1 MKEFDIKIKETLE
14 KTVTV
19 QAENRQDAEEMV
31 RQAYFDGEHIL
42 DADNFSE
49 VDFSVDAEREVQ
61 LENQEKLNV
70 LLVKPGMYPQ
80 QVQIDPGLAALQQ
93 AVEGDIEAA
102 YYFEEPVAIIV
113 NDEGKLNGSELN
125 RAICDQD
132 GNIVDI
138 IAGNFLVVGLGEEDF
153 CSLSPDMMKKFEEK
167 FHQPEM
173 FVRMGKSI
181 MALPLPDDMVRKTD
195 APEKGEKPPVKNA
208 PDREA
213 L

>member
-1 MKEFDIKIKETLE
+1 MKEFDIKIKEKLE

-19 QAENRQDAEEMV
+19 GAENRRAAEDMV
-31 RQAYFDGEHIL
+31 RQAYFDGEYVL
-42 DADNFSE
+42 DADNLAE
-49 VDFSVDAEREVQ
+49 VDFTVDAEREVQ
-61 LENQEKLNV
+61 LEEPEKLDV

-80 QVQIDPGLAALQQ
+80 QVQIDSGLAALQQ
-93 AVEGDIEAA
+93 AVEGDIETA
-102 YYFEEPVAIIV
+102 YYFEEPVAVIV

-125 RAICDQD
+125 HAIWDQD

-153 CSLSPDMMKKFEEK
+153 CSLSPELMQKFEEK

-181 MALPLPDDMVRKTD
+181 MALPIPDDMVRKED
-195 APEKGEKPPVKNA
+195 ALTKAESSPRKVS
-208 PDREA
+208 PDRDV

>member
-1 MKEFDIKIKETLE
+1 MKEFDIKIKEKLE

-19 QAENRQDAEEMV
+19 GAENRRAAEDMV
-31 RQAYFDGEHIL
+31 RQAYFDGEYVL
-42 DADNFSE
+42 DADNLAE
-49 VDFSVDAEREVQ
+49 VDFTVDAEREVQ
-61 LENQEKLNV
+61 LEEPEKLDV

-80 QVQIDPGLAALQQ
+80 QVQIASGLAALQQ
-93 AVEGDIEAA
+93 AVEGDIETA
-102 YYFEEPVAIIV
+102 YYFEEPVAVIV

-125 RAICDQD
+125 RAIWDQD

-153 CSLSPDMMKKFEEK
+153 CSLSPELMQKFEEK

-181 MALPLPDDMVRKTD
+181 MALPIPDDMVRKED
-195 APEKGEKPPVKNA
+195 ALTKAESSPRKVS
-208 PDREA
+208 PDRDV

>member
-19 QAENRQDAEEMV
+19 EAENRQDAEEMV

-80 QVQIDPGLAALQQ
+80 QVQIDPGLTALQQ

-153 CSLSPDMMKKFEEK
+153 CSLSPDMMQKLEEK

-195 APEKGEKPPVKNA
+195 AQEKSEKPPVKNA

>member
-19 QAENRQDAEEMV
+19 EAENRQDAEEMV
-31 RQAYFDGEHIL
+31 RQSYYDGEHIL
-42 DADNFSE
+42 DADNFTE
-49 VDFSVDAEREVQ
+49 VDFTVDAEREVQ
-61 LENQEKLNV
+61 LEEAEKLDA

-80 QVQIDPGLAALQQ
+80 QVQIDSGLAALQQ

-102 YYFEEPVAIIV
+102 YYFEEPVALIV

-125 RAICDQD
+125 RAIFDGD

-153 CSLSPDMMKKFEEK
+153 SSLSPDLMKKFEER

-195 APEKGEKPPVKNA
+195 APEKIEKPPVKNA

>member
-19 QAENRQDAEEMV
+19 EAENREEVEEMV
-31 RQAYFDGEHIL
+31 RQSYFDGEHIL
-42 DADNFSE
+42 DADNFTE
-49 VDFSVDAEREVQ
+49 VDFTVDAEREVQ
-61 LENQEKLNV
+61 LEQAEKLDV

-80 QVQIDPGLAALQQ
+80 QVQIDSGLAALQQ

-102 YYFEEPVAIIV
+102 YYFEEPVAVIV
-113 NDEGKLNGSELN
+113 NEEGKLNGSELN

-132 GNIVDI
+132 GNIVYI
-138 IAGNFLVVGLGEEDF
+138 IAGSFLVVGLGEENF
-153 CSLSPDMMKKFEEK
+153 CSLSPELMQKFEEK

-173 FVRMGKSI
+173 FVRMGKSV
-181 MALPLPDDMVRKTD
+181 MALPIPDNRVQKEDAPVKAEPTPRKTS
-195 APEKGEKPPVKNA
+195 
-208 PDREA
+208 PDRDV

>member
-1 MKEFDIKIKETLE
+1 MKEFDIKIKEKLE

-19 QAENRQDAEEMV
+19 GAENRRAAEDMV
-31 RQAYFDGEHIL
+31 RQAYFDGEYVL
-42 DADNFSE
+42 DADNFAE
-49 VDFSVDAEREVQ
+49 VDFTVDAEREVQ
-61 LENQEKLNV
+61 LEEPEQLDV

-80 QVQIDPGLAALQQ
+80 QVQIDSGLAALQQ
-93 AVEGDIEAA
+93 AVEGDIETA
-102 YYFEEPVAIIV
+102 YYFEEPVAVIV
-113 NDEGKLNGSELN
+113 NDEGKLDGSELN

-153 CSLSPDMMKKFEEK
+153 CSLSPELMQKFEEK

-181 MALPLPDDMVRKTD
+181 MALPIPDDMVRKES
-195 APEKGEKPPVKNA
+195 APAKAESAPHKVS
-208 PDREA
+208 PDRDV

>member
-19 QAENRQDAEEMV
+19 EAENQQAAEEMV

-49 VDFSVDAEREVQ
+49 VDFTVDAEREVQ
-61 LENQEKLNV
+61 LEEQEKLDV

-80 QVQIDPGLAALQQ
+80 QVQIDPGLTALQQ

-102 YYFEEPVAIIV
+102 YYFEEPVAVIV

-125 RAICDQD
+125 
-132 GNIVDI
+132 
-138 IAGNFLVVGLGEEDF
+138 
-153 CSLSPDMMKKFEEK
+153 CSLP
-167 FHQPEM
+167 QPS
-173 FVRMGKSI
+173 G
-181 MALPLPDDMVRKTD
+181 
-195 APEKGEKPPVKNA
+195 
-208 PDREA
+208 
-213 L
+213 

>member
-1 MKEFDIKIKETLE
+1 M
-14 KTVTV
+14 
-19 QAENRQDAEEMV
+19 
-31 RQAYFDGEHIL
+31 
-42 DADNFSE
+42 
-49 VDFSVDAEREVQ
+49 DAEREVQ

-80 QVQIDPGLAALQQ
+80 QVQIDPGLGALQQ

-125 RAICDQD
+125 RAICDQG

-153 CSLSPDMMKKFEEK
+153 CSLSPDMMQKFEEK

-195 APEKGEKPPVKNA
+195 APEKSEKPPVKTA